1 MTKKLKREERKQAKA
16 DKKKKKSVRL
26 ANAHQE
32 SFISTTPKIAILPD
46 LQKTPII
53 GSAIGSLEVPKQ
65 PITNHTGSRYGLMM
79 TWCARHADCEGHWG
93 WRSGDD
99 LKEPRA
105 WGGDE
110 WLDPITSNMNH
121 LEGMDWA
128 EIENMISDSGL
139 RMHHGHD
146 ITDLCNDAIER
157 WFSLGY
163 EQFETIFRFRL
174 GSTKRAWGIEL
185 QGHFYLIWYERQ
197 HNIFP
202 V

>member
-1 MTKKLKREERKQAKA
+1 MTKKLTREERKQARA
-16 DKKKKKSVRL
+16 DKKKIKSVRL
-26 ANAHQE
+26 AAHQE
-32 SFISTTPKIAILPD
+32 SLISTTPKIAFLPD

-65 PITNHTGSRYGLMM
+65 PVTNHTGSRYGLKM
-79 TWCARHADCEGHWG
+79 TWCARHADCIGHWS
-93 WRSGDD
+93 WRSGDE
-99 LKEPRA
+99 LHEPRA

-110 WLDPITSNMNH
+110 WLDPITHNMNH
-121 LEGMDWA
+121 LEGMDWS

-146 ITDLCNDAIER
+146 ITDLCNDAIDR
-157 WFSLGY
+157 WLSLGY

-174 GSTKRAWGIEL
+174 GNTKRAWGIEL
-185 QGHFYLIWYERQ
+185 QGHFYLIWYERE